1 MSWIEEYHRKTVS
14 ADESVKVVQSGN
26 RVLLQAG
33 CGVPQALE
41 AALVRRAPELRDV
54 EICHMHS
61 GGKAEYVKA
70 EYQGHFRHNAF
81 FMATNTRSAVNSG
94 RADVTP
100 VWLSDIPG
108 LLRDGLLP
116 VDVAMVHLSPPD
128 EHGFCSFG
136 VSVDIA
142 KPGAETAKTV
152 IAQVND
158 QMPRTLGDSFIH
170 VSKLK
175 YVVQVSEPIITH
187 EPPRQSE
194 VQRQIGR
201 HVADLV
207 EDGSTL
213 QLGIGGIPD
222 AALSFM
228 GNKRDL
234 GVHTEMFSDG
244 VMELIEAGVITNE
257 KKGIHK
263 GKVIACFIMG
273 TRKLYDYVN
282 NNPVIEMHPVD
293 YTNDPFI
300 ISRNEKVVSINSAIQ
315 VDLTGQVC
323 ADSIGHNFFSG
334 PGGQV
339 DFVIGASRSKG
350 GKSIIALPSTASIG
364 KLSRIVPALNR
375 GAGVVTTRSQVHYIV
390 TEYGAAYLKGKTIRQ
405 RAQALI
411 GIAHPDF
418 REELTRFAREQ
429 HYLAEE
435 LVPTP

>member
-1 MSWIEEYHRKTVS
+1 MNWLEEYHRKMVS
-14 ADESVKVVQSGN
+14 ADEAVKVVQSGD

-81 FMATNTRSAVNSG
+81 FIATNTRSAVNAG

-100 VWLSDIPG
+100 VWLSDLPG

-116 VDVAMVHLSPPD
+116 IDVAIVHLSPPD

-142 KPGAETAKTV
+142 KPGAESARTV
-152 IAQVND
+152 IAQIND

-175 YVVQVSEPIITH
+175 YVVQVSEALITH
-187 EPPRQSE
+187 DPPRESE
-194 VQRQIGR
+194 VQRRIGR

-222 AALSFM
+222 AVLSFLRE
-228 GNKRDL
+228 KRDL
-234 GVHTEMFSDG
+234 GVHTEVFSDG
-244 VMELIEAGVITNE
+244 VMELVEAGVVTNE
-257 KKGIHK
+257 RKAIHR
-263 GKVIACFIMG
+263 GKVIASFIMG

-282 NNPVIEMHPVD
+282 NNPLIEMHPVD
-293 YTNDPFI
+293 YTNDAFI
-300 ISRNEKVVSINSAIQ
+300 ISRNDKMVSINSAIQ

-323 ADSIGHNFFSG
+323 ADSIGFNFFSG

-350 GKSIIALPSTASIG
+350 GKSIIAMASTASLG
-364 KLSRIVPALNR
+364 KHSRIVPALSR

-390 TEYGAAYLKGKTIRQ
+390 TEYGVAYLKGKTIRQ

-411 GIAHPDF
+411 DIAHPDF
-418 REELTRFAREQ
+418 REELSRFAREQ
-429 HYLAEE
+429 HYLADE
-435 LVPTP
+435 LVPTT